1 MEPVLTDQE
10 RSELERQLWRC
21 RGKAHRITG
30 TGRSADP
37 EYAQEF
43 LAALGSL
50 RQRAE
55 AIAGGAVFILPVRTD
70 PPDRRSGS
78 SANGPQQS
86 TMAAPERIEAS
97 HAPIS
102 AWQVKL
108 SMA

>member
-1 MEPVLTDQE
+1 MEPALTDQE

-21 RGKAHRITG
+21 RGKAYRITG

-55 AIAGGAVFILPVRTD
+55 AIAGGAAWLEAHLNELRVDIVTRLDQSHPDWRED
-70 PPDRRSGS
+70 PPGWVT
-78 SANGPQQS
+78 ALCF
-86 TMAAPERIEAS
+86 APGAGLLLE
-97 HAPIS
+97 
-102 AWQVKL
+102 
-108 SMA
+108 